1 MTTAMGSRVGNSSGL
16 RVLSAAL
23 WAIVVIAGAYLTY
36 ARFMD
41 AVTSDIGTDLGV
53 FFEASR
59 HAAQGESVYLEPK
72 YVYSPLVAWAL
83 LPLTDFTTVV
93 WVWTALSL
101 LACWGAVAS
110 VVAVLWRRLSAW
122 QRPVVAG
129 VAIITLLF
137 NNVTSVYLWFGQ
149 TDTLVLFF
157 AAFAVLMSARGWY
170 AASGATLAVNGI
182 MKTWPGGLA
191 LWYLRRGAPHR
202 WRSLLTA
209 AATAL
214 AFALIVVVISGP
226 QTIVSWV
233 ERTLAFS
240 SQPLVAYSVW
250 GFGKQV
256 FSDSGVMTPLWNAP
270 ILGTTVAW
278 VLALAVIGLLVF
290 ALMRPGSDSL
300 AMWHVA
306 SALVLLI
313 PVSHVSYRL
322 LMLPLLWVWTAYAL
336 SDRRRW
342 PAVVMA
348 LVLACFWVIT
358 FRGQTLDNRFAA
370 DSTYYVVVMVSAL
383 VVFAASVIVGAAR
396 DSSARTS
403 ESTPAL

>member
-1 MTTAMGSRVGNSSGL
+1 MGSRVGNSSLL
-16 RVLSAAL
+16 RALSAAL
-23 WAIVVIAGAYLTY
+23 WAAVFIVGAYLTY

-59 HAAQGESVYLEPK
+59 HAARGESVYLEPK

-83 LPLTDFTTVV
+83 LPFADFTALV
-93 WVWTALSL
+93 WSWTALSL
-101 LACWGAVAS
+101 LACWGAVAA
-110 VVAVLWRRLSAW
+110 VVGVLWRRLAPW
-122 QRPVVAG
+122 QRPVIASVG
-129 VAIITLLF
+129 IVTLLF

-157 AAFAVLMSARGWY
+157 AATAVFLSGRGRH
-170 AASGATLAVNGI
+170 AASGATLALNGI
-182 MKTWPGGLA
+182 MKTWPGGLT

-202 WRSLLTA
+202 WRSLATA
-209 AATAL
+209 AGTL
-214 AFALIVVVISGP
+214 AVFVLVVIVVSGP
-226 QTIVSWV
+226 QTIADWI
-233 ERTLAFS
+233 ERTFAFS

-250 GFGKQV
+250 GLGKQA
-256 FSDSGVMTPLWNAP
+256 FSDSGVMTPLWDAP
-270 ILGTTVAW
+270 VAGAILSW
-278 VLALAVIGLLVF
+278 VLALVVIALLVV
-290 ALMRPGSDSL
+290 ALRRPGSDSL

-336 SDRRRW
+336 SDARRL
-342 PAVVMA
+342 PAVAMA
-348 LVLACFWVIT
+348 VLLAGFWVVT

-370 DSTYYVVVMVSAL
+370 DSGYYVLVMLSAL
-383 VVFAASVIVGAAR
+383 VVFAASVLVGAAR
-396 DSSARTS
+396 PAQQDSYAPRVG
-403 ESTPAL
+403 